1 MTHSPN
7 GETTMKKGLLILTLC
22 CLWLT
27 LPLRAQET
35 NGTFAFLKATNS
47 ARVAA
52 LGGLPLPMM
61 DGDIQTAVFNPA
73 SIGEAMHNRVGL
85 SYVDYFS
92 DINFGTAQYA
102 RSFDKFGSYAAT
114 VQFHNYG
121 EFQETTE
128 SGLGTGAVFTGSDYA
143 VQLGWG
149 RRLTPHWSIGASLK
163 YAGLQY
169 EQYAAGALAVDV
181 AGAYRSDGGWLFA
194 LTARNIGTQ
203 LFNQFDDRRV
213 RLPFEMDF
221 GVSKH
226 LDHLPLMV
234 YFWYDD
240 LQQWNKL
247 YDDPLD
253 LEGNVDPFTGEVQQ
267 ESAVA
272 HVAKNIACHLVVA
285 GELSLG
291 KNLMLR
297 AAYNYGQRHAMD
309 VPSERTL
316 VGFSAGFAVKVK
328 MFQLSY
334 ARARSN
340 INASPNY
347 LTLTMDLNQF

>member
-1 MTHSPN
+1 
-7 GETTMKKGLLILTLC
+7 MKKGRFLLIWR
-22 CLWLT
+22 CLGLL
-27 LPLRAQET
+27 LPLHAQET
-35 NGTFAFLKATNS
+35 DGTFAFLKATNS

-52 LGGLPLPMM
+52 LGGLPLPIF
-61 DGDIQTAVFNPA
+61 DGDIQTSVFNPA
-73 SIGEAMHNRVGL
+73 TIGTEMHHRMGL
-85 SYVDYFS
+85 SYVDYFT

-102 RSFDKFGSYAAT
+102 RSFDQLGSFAAT

-121 EFQETTE
+121 DFQETTE
-128 SGLGTGAVFTGSDYA
+128 SGLATGTSFTGSDYA

-149 RRLTPHWSIGASLK
+149 RRLTPHWSIGASIK

-181 AGAYRSDGGWLFA
+181 AGAYRSEAGWLFS

-203 LFNQFDDRRV
+203 LFNQFDVRRV

-226 LDHLPLMV
+226 LDHLPLTLM
-234 YFWYDD
+234 FWYDD

-272 HVAKNIACHLVVA
+272 HFAKNVGCHVVVA

>member
-1 MTHSPN
+1 MLC
-7 GETTMKKGLLILTLC
+7 GLGLVA
-22 CLWLT
+22 
-27 LPLRAQET
+27 PLRAQQS
-35 NGTFAFLKATNS
+35 NGTYAFLKATNS

-52 LGGLPLPMM
+52 LGGLPLPVV

-73 SIGEAMHNRVGL
+73 AIGTEMNNRLGL
-85 SYVDYFS
+85 SYVDYFA

-102 RSFDKFGSYAAT
+102 RSFENLGSFAAT

-121 EFQETTE
+121 HFDETTE
-128 SGLGTGAVFTGSDYA
+128 SSQVTGAFTGSDYA

-149 RRLTPHWSIGASLK
+149 RRLTPHWNIGASLK

-169 EQYAAGALAVDV
+169 YTYAAGALAVDV
-181 AGAYRSDGGWLFA
+181 AGNYRTDEGWLFS

-203 LFNQFDDRRV
+203 LFNQFDV
-213 RLPFEMDF
+213 RTVWLPFEMDF
-221 GVSKH
+221 GVSKP
-226 LDHLPLMV
+226 LDHLPLTVM
-234 YFWYDD
+234 FWYDD
-240 LQQWNKL
+240 LQRWNKL
-247 YDDPLD
+247 YEDPLD
-253 LEGNVDPFTGEVQQ
+253 LDGNVDPFTGEQRK

-272 HVAKNIACHLVVA
+272 HFAKNALCHVVVA

-309 VPSERTL
+309 VPSSTTPTM

-334 ARARSN
+334 ARSRSN

-347 LTLTMDLNQF
+347 LTLTMDLNKF

>member
-1 MTHSPN
+1 MLC
-7 GETTMKKGLLILTLC
+7 GLA
-22 CLWLT
+22 WVV
-27 LPLRAQET
+27 PMQAQET

-52 LGGLPLPMM
+52 LGGLPLPVV

-73 SIGEAMHNRVGL
+73 AIGQEMHNRLGL
-85 SYVDYFS
+85 SYVDYFA

-102 RSFDKFGSYAAT
+102 RSFEQLGSFAAT

-121 EFQETTE
+121 RFQETTE
-128 SGLGTGAVFTGSDYA
+128 SGLVTGNTFTGSDYA

-169 EQYAAGALAVDV
+169 ESYAAGALAVDV
-181 AGAYRSDGGWLFA
+181 AGNYRSESGWLFS
-194 LTARNIGTQ
+194 LTARNIGAQ
-203 LFNQFDDRRV
+203 LFNQFDV
-213 RLPFEMDF
+213 RTVWLPFEMDL

-226 LDHLPLMV
+226 LDHLPLTVM
-234 YFWYDD
+234 FWYDD
-240 LQQWNKL
+240 LQRWNKL
-247 YDDPLD
+247 YEDPLD
-253 LEGNVDPFTGEVQQ
+253 LDGNVDPFTGEQRK

-272 HVAKNIACHLVVA
+272 HFAKNALCHLVVA

-291 KNLMLR
+291 KNLALR
-297 AAYNYGQRHAMD
+297 AAYNYGQRHTMD
-309 VPSERTL
+309 VPSSSPRTL

-334 ARARSN
+334 ARARSS
-340 INASPNY
+340 INTSPNY
-347 LTLTMDLNQF
+347 LTLTMDLNRF